1 MFPQITKGILSK
13 YDTPGPRYTS
23 YPTAPEWSVE
33 ITPQI
38 YHSKLKEFGQSP
50 KTLSLYV
57 HIPFCR
63 SLCTFCGCTVA
74 IRKQDEKYGDEYLE
88 FLFKEMEL
96 VCDSIGTKKRIRQLH
111 WGGGTPTFL
120 SEDQMER
127 LFKKIAE
134 SFEIDFTGEIS
145 IEVDPR
151 TIDKSKLQK
160 LRQLKFNRVSMGVQD
175 FDPQVQEAVNRI
187 QPFELVDDCV
197 RWCREL
203 KFHSVNFD
211 LIYGLPHQ
219 TKTSFRQTIEKV
231 IELHP
236 DRIALYS
243 FAYVPWLKK
252 HQNKLSLE
260 SLPCKDEKLEI
271 FLQSRE
277 QLLENGYQAIAMD
290 HFALTADEMSKA
302 FNAGTL
308 YRNFMGY
315 TVKPADE
322 YIGVGVS
329 AIGFLENTYVQ
340 NHKTLPQYYEHLRR
354 GELPVE
360 RGKILLHDDQIRQW
374 AIHHL
379 MCRFEIDKQEF
390 QERFQLEFD
399 QYFGEEQEHLSRCV
413 EDGLISL
420 SSEKI
425 KATELGKIFIRN
437 VCMGFDWYL
446 RRPSAQRRFSRTV

>member
-1 MFPQITKGILSK
+1 MLPQITKGILTK

-23 YPTAPEWSVE
+23 YPTAPEWSGEV
-33 ITPQI
+33 TSQI

-50 KTLSLYV
+50 QTLSLYV
-57 HIPFCR
+57 HIPFCE

-74 IRKQDEKYGDEYLE
+74 IRKQEPKHGDEYLE
-88 FLFKEMEL
+88 FLFKEIEL
-96 VCDSIGTKKRIRQLH
+96 VSEAIGTKKRIRQLH

-134 SFEIDFTGEIS
+134 NFEIELNGEIAVE
-145 IEVDPR
+145 IDPR
-151 TIDKSKLQK
+151 TIDRSKLQK

-187 QPFELVDDCV
+187 QPFELVENCV

-219 TKTSFRQTIEKV
+219 TRETFRQTIEKV
-231 IELHP
+231 LTLRP

-252 HQNKLSLE
+252 HQSKLSQE
-260 SLPCKDEKLEI
+260 CLPGKDEKLEI

-277 QLLENGYQAIAMD
+277 QLLKNGYQAIAMD
-290 HFALTADEMSKA
+290 HFALRTDEMSKA
-302 FNAGTL
+302 FTTGVL

-340 NHKTLPQYYEHLRR
+340 NHKTLPQYYESLRQN
-354 GELPVE
+354 ELPIE
-360 RGKILLHDDQIRQW
+360 RGKILQQDDQIRQW
-374 AIHHL
+374 VINHL
-379 MCRFEIDKQEF
+379 MCQFEIDKEEF
-390 QERFQLEFD
+390 RKTFELEFD
-399 QYFGEEQEHLSRCV
+399 EYFKEEEDHLSRCR
-413 EDGLISL
+413 EDGLVVL
-420 SSEKI
+420 LQEKI
-425 KATELGKIFIRN
+425 KVTDLGKIFIRN

-446 RRPSAQRRFSRTV
+446 RQTNAHRRFSRTV

>member
-1 MFPQITKGILSK
+1 MFPQITKEILTK

-23 YPTAPEWSVE
+23 YPTAPEWSAQV
-33 ITPQI
+33 TPEV

-50 KTLSLYV
+50 KTLSLYA
-57 HIPFCR
+57 HIPFCQ

-74 IRKQDEKYGDEYLE
+74 IRKQDEKHGDEYLGL
-88 FLFKEMEL
+88 LFKEIEL
-96 VCDSIGTKKRIRQLH
+96 VRDSIGIKKRIRQLH

-120 SEDQMER
+120 SEIQIER

-134 SFEIDFTGEIS
+134 NFEIDLNGEIA
-145 IEVDPR
+145 IEIDPR
-151 TIDKSKLQK
+151 TIDQSKLQK
-160 LRQLKFNRVSMGVQD
+160 LRTLGFNRVSLGVQD
-175 FDPQVQEAVNRI
+175 FDLEVQEAVHRI
-187 QPFELVDDCV
+187 QPFELVEDCV
-197 RWCREL
+197 RWCWEL
-203 KFHSVNFD
+203 KFHSLNFD

-219 TKTSFRQTIEKV
+219 TRTSFKRTVSKV
-231 IELHP
+231 IELRP

-252 HQNKLSLE
+252 HQNKLSAE
-260 SLPCKDEKLEI
+260 SFPGKDEKLEI
-271 FLQSRE
+271 FLQSRD
-277 QLLENGYQAIAMD
+277 QLLKNGYQAIAMD
-290 HFALTADEMSKA
+290 HFALTSDEMSKA

-340 NHKTLPQYYEHLRR
+340 NHKTLPAYYESLRR
-354 GELPVE
+354 NELPIE
-360 RGKILLHDDQIRQW
+360 RGKTLSHDDQIRQW
-374 AIHHL
+374 VINHL
-379 MCRFEIDKQEF
+379 MCQFEIDKWEF
-390 QERFQLEFD
+390 QTRFQLEFD
-399 QYFGEEQEHLSRCV
+399 EYFEEEQEHLSRCV
-413 EDGLISL
+413 QDGLISF

-425 KATELGKIFIRN
+425 KATELGKIFVRN

-446 RRPSAQRRFSRTV
+446 RQPGAHRRFSRTV